1 MCHWNKALLY
11 DCYCEW
17 CLTSKTAEQKKV
29 CQGCLLVSPVEI
41 ISAWDTQ
48 WGACR
53 AGGVTGQ
60 EVISCDSRIV
70 ELTHTI
76 RRNSSPTNMLLNCFS
91 GTNEVECLFVFFKK
105 VVWMLKEPIL
115 VRTKNSKQVLSPK
128 SSGCF
133 SFGQPACQSVLR
145 RNTEPQVALDASIG
159 VWVYECLVQVKNAM

>member
-91 GTNEVECLFVFFKK
+91 GTNEVEFFLFFKK
-105 VVWMLKEPIL
+105 KGSLNVKRAHFRKLKASSL
-115 VRTKNSKQVLSPK
+115 TKIFRVLQFWSDK
-128 SSGCF
+128 TLKIVTSL
-133 SFGQPACQSVLR
+133 SFLPV
-145 RNTEPQVALDASIG
+145 I
-159 VWVYECLVQVKNAM
+159 